1 MTKQTK
7 SETVNV
13 AFSLEN
19 VDPNSY
25 EINFMHPESDSTER
39 CVFFLDPCVTIN
51 NIALEE
57 GRLAGTGI
65 IGRHNVPVFAPM
77 KDALNL
83 KSLKS

>member
-1 MTKQTK
+1 MTNETK

-25 EINFMHPESDSTER
+25 EINFMHPESDSTEQ
-39 CVFFLDPCVTIN
+39 CVFFIDPCVTIN

-57 GRLAGTGI
+57 GKLAGTGVI
-65 IGRHNVPVFAPM
+65 ARHSVPVFAPM
-77 KDALNL
+77 KGELSL

>member
-1 MTKQTK
+1 MSNATK
-7 SETVNV
+7 SETVKI

-51 NIALEE
+51 NIVLEE
-57 GRLAGTGI
+57 GSWL
-65 IGRHNVPVFAPM
+65 VPVLLVVIMF
-77 KDALNL
+77 LF
-83 KSLKS
+83 SLQ

>member
-1 MTKQTK
+1 MSNTAK

-13 AFSLEN
+13 AFSLES

-25 EINFMHPESDSTER
+25 EINFMHPETDSTER

-51 NIALEE
+51 NIELEK
-57 GRLAGTGI
+57 GKLAGTGV
-65 IGRHNVPVFAPM
+65 IGRHNVPIFTAM

-83 KSLKS
+83 KSLRS